1 MTESFIQ
8 RRDRSPIAWVV
19 PFLIPLTTGL
29 IGTLS
34 GASTAAVALCLPQ
47 IAIGA
52 WVWGWGAAL
61 ALSLLSYAGWFVPA
75 LAGRVPVAFVD
86 HDSAII
92 CAAVSAAFGMTV
104 ARLRQSFEDAYVIAG
119 TDPLTGLLN
128 RNSFYERI
136 RTESNRGGR
145 NGVSVTVAF
154 IDCDNFKKFND
165 TRGHVAG
172 DELLLTVAQILK
184 GAVRSYDAVCRMGG
198 DEFALLF
205 PALPSEAADSTIAR
219 VHSRLKAMAYTRNWD
234 VSFSIGAVVFPHP
247 GHPAVMLDLADAE
260 MYAVKQ
266 AGKDHYRVLIL
277 SEGEVIPAVERK
289 TDEIRMITNRNGAT
303 TAPPAAAKGSAARLP
318 KGSAADTPRAGDI
331 AAS

>member
-1 MTESFIQ
+1 MLQSLPIPLVDLPRMTDSFLQ
-8 RRDRSPIAWVV
+8 RRDRSPIVWVV
-19 PFLIPLTTGL
+19 LFLIPLTTGL
-29 IGTLS
+29 IGTIS

-47 IAIGA
+47 VAVGA
-52 WVWGWGAAL
+52 WTWGWVAAL

-75 LAGRVPVAFVD
+75 FTGRVPIQAVD

-92 CAAVSAAFGMTV
+92 CAAVAAAFGM
-104 ARLRQSFEDAYVIAG
+104 AISRLRRSFEDAYTIAG

-136 RTESNRGGR
+136 RTEANRGGR
-145 NGVSVTVAF
+145 IGVSVTVAF

-184 GAVRSYDAVCRMGG
+184 GAVRSYDAVSRMGG

-205 PALPSEAADSTIAR
+205 PALPPEAADSTIAR

-234 VSFSIGAVVFPHP
+234 VSFSIGAVVFPYP
-247 GHPAVMLDLADAE
+247 GHPAVMLDMADAE
-260 MYAVKQ
+260 MYSVKQ

-277 SEGEVIPAVERK
+277 SEGQVPTAARK
-289 TDEIRMITNRNGAT
+289 TGEI
-303 TAPPAAAKGSAARLP
+303 KSV
-318 KGSAADTPRAGDI
+318 SPRA
-331 AAS
+331 ASRPAGNGI